1 MRCARPRRTI
11 RAFDSSG
18 YVTGEAKQALL
29 KQADYLLVPSLWYEN
44 APVAVIEAAAH
55 GVAVIASRIGGLPE
69 FVREG
74 RTGLLF
80 EPGDAAGL
88 AAIMHGLLHGT
99 LATGRSGPGVP
110 EPRGAAHGRS
120 HGRIISRPLSGFA
133 HVTHP
138 DRSRRCAPHGDG
150 TCGVALCCWCCC
162 SRLPR
167 QPGARSRSSR

>member
-1 MRCARPRRTI
+1 MRQAAADDPLI
-11 RAFDSSG
+11 RFVG

-29 KQADYLLVPSLWYEN
+29 QQADYLLVPSLWYEN

-88 AAIMHGLLHGT
+88 ASIMQGLLRGT
-99 LATGRSGPGVP
+99 LALVDQAQECRNLAEQHTVDRMVESYLDRYRDLLTSPTPTGRADARRM
-110 EPRGAAHGRS
+110 EMERAA
-120 HGRIISRPLSGFA
+120 
-133 HVTHP
+133 
-138 DRSRRCAPHGDG
+138 
-150 TCGVALCCWCCC
+150 
-162 SRLPR
+162 
-167 QPGARSRSSR
+167 